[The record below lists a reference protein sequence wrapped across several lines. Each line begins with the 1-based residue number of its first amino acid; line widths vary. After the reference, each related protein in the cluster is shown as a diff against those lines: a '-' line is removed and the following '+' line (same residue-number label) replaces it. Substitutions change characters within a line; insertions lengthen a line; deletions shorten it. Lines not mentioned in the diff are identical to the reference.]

1 MNCQQCNCPNPPD
14 ARFCKN
20 CGILLNY
27 NLQASNPYLH
37 ANSLGLA
44 PVVTETNEP
53 SLKYF
58 YILLSFDVFRSFV
71 WLILNKVLNRLMR
84 ESSDFGTGFA
94 NIYDIYNISMNL
106 ILVVLIITCAVLAKN
121 KSARLFII
129 LYGAASL
136 LLTLG
141 FRFWN

>member
-20 CGILLNY
+20 CGVLLNY
-27 NLQASNPYLH
+27 NFQTANPYLH
-37 ANSLGLA
+37 TNSLGLT
-44 PVVTETNEP
+44 PVASEAAEP

-58 YILLSFDVFRSFV
+58 YILLGFDVFRSFV
-71 WLILNKVLNRLMR
+71 WLIVNKILNRLMR
-84 ESSDFGTGFA
+84 ESSDFGSSFSKF
-94 NIYDIYNISMNL
+94 YDIYNIAMNL
-106 ILVVLIITCAVLAKN
+106 ILVVLVITFAVLVKN